1 MRSGGRQARAELP
14 NALTTIRA
22 ELGAQTA
29 QNGPSKRAALLPLF
43 PPFAKLYRSK
53 TMQTCETC
61 RFLEPDNRPDYA
73 GCGTCRR
80 FPPIV
85 VETVAFDGSGA
96 NHFSQHRP
104 WMNKGEWCGEYQE
117 QNND

>member
-1 MRSGGRQARAELP
+1 MRRLLSLLALQLADQLRCEKHPLRLVAVAVSAPHPTEGGQDV
-14 NALTTIRA
+14 
-22 ELGAQTA
+22 
-29 QNGPSKRAALLPLF
+29 K
-43 PPFAKLYRSK
+43 
-53 TMQTCETC
+53 TCETC

-85 VETVAFDGSGA
+85 VETVAFDGSGG
-96 NHFSQHRP
+96 NLFSQHRP
-104 WMNKGEWCGEYQE
+104 WMYKGEWCGEYQE

>member
-1 MRSGGRQARAELP
+1 M
-14 NALTTIRA
+14 
-22 ELGAQTA
+22 QTCETCRFLE
-29 QNGPSKRAALLPLF
+29 PDK
-43 PPFAKLYRSK
+43 
-53 TMQTCETC
+53 MQTCETC

-85 VETVAFDGSGA
+85 VETVAFDGSGG

-117 QNND
+117 QNNDCHTR